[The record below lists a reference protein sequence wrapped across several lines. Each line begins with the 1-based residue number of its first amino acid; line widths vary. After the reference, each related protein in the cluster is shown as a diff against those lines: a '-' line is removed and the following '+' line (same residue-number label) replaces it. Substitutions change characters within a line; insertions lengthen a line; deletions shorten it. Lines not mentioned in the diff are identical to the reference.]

1 MSKLLEVNNLKIAIK
16 NQSGLNHI
24 VKGLTFDILKGQTI
38 ALLGES
44 GCGKSITAYSI
55 LQQLPNNIYCS
66 SNSNIYFEGV
76 DLLKKSEHDMQK
88 IRRDDIAIIYQE
100 PMTSLNPTL
109 TIKNQCLE
117 ILRAK
122 KISYKNKISKI
133 KEMLAEVGLNNHD
146 YLLSNYPHQLSGGM
160 RQRIMI
166 VMALLKEPKL
176 LIADEPTTALDVT
189 IQKQILLLLKKLQE
203 KYHMAILLITHD
215 FGVVYEM
222 ADIVCVMQ
230 DGVLV
235 EQGKTSEVIHDPKHE
250 YTKKLLA
257 AIPKFEDTSNRLNN
271 ETDIN
276 ILNINKL
283 KIYYPIRSGMLKR
296 IKSHVKA
303 VDDVSF
309 NLPLGKTVAIV
320 GESGSGKSTLAKGLV
335 KLLDI
340 TSGEI
345 LLNNKPVRSYSNS
358 SFRKDLQIIFQDP
371 YSSLNPKMLI
381 KDIILEGPRALGI
394 KFSEKDVI
402 TLLDQV
408 GLPSNAKSRYPHE
421 FSGGQRQRISIAR
434 ALAVNPKVIICDEI
448 TSALDVSIQDKILKL
463 LLELQKEKNLSYIFI
478 THNISVVAYIAD
490 QVVVMNQGVM
500 VENGPVREVLFNPQ
514 EKYTQKLL
522 SSVLAI

>member
-1 MSKLLEVNNLKIAIK
+1 MSELLEINNLKIAVK
-16 NQSGLNHI
+16 NQHGLNHI
-24 VKGLTFDILKGQTI
+24 VKGLTFKILKGQTI

-55 LQQLPNNIYCS
+55 LQQLPNNIFCS
-66 SNSNIYFEGV
+66 SNSNIFFNGK
-76 DLLKKSEHDMQK
+76 DLLRKSEYEMQK

-117 ILRAK
+117 ILRTK
-122 KISYKNKISKI
+122 KISYKGKISKI
-133 KEMLAEVGLNNHD
+133 KEMLSEVGLNNHD

-189 IQKQILLLLKKLQE
+189 IQKQILLLLKRLQE

-222 ADIVCVMQ
+222 ANEVCVMQ

-235 EQGKTSEVIHDPKHE
+235 EKGNTKEVIHDPKHE

-257 AIPKFEDTSNRLNN
+257 AIPKFEDNPNKDFKESSS
-271 ETDIN
+271 N

-283 KIYYPIRSGMLKR
+283 KIYYPIRAGILKR
-296 IKSHVKA
+296 IKSYVKA

-340 TSGEI
+340 TSGEVI
-345 LLNNKPVRSYSNS
+345 LNNKPLKNLSNIA
-358 SFRKDLQIIFQDP
+358 FRKDVQIIFQDP

-381 KDIILEGPRALGI
+381 KDIISEGPRALGI
-394 KFSEKDVI
+394 NFSETDVVS
-402 TLLDQV
+402 LLDQV

-463 LLELQKEKNLSYIFI
+463 LLDLQKEKNLSYLFI

-490 QVVVMNQGVM
+490 KVIVMNQGVM
-500 VENGPVREVLFNPQ
+500 VELGPVRDVLFNPQ
-514 EKYTQKLL
+514 EEYTQKLL
-522 SSVLAI
+522 SSVLTI